1 MPQINILDKH
11 ISELIAAGE
20 VVDRPASVVKELV
33 ENSMDAGSTSII
45 IEIQNGGNTFIR
57 VTDDGC
63 GIEPE
68 DVPKAFLR
76 HATSKIQDETD
87 LESIHTFGF
96 RGEALA
102 SIAAVSHVEI
112 LTRVHGADMGCR
124 CAATDCEIEDVMEA
138 GCQEGTTIIVRDLFY
153 NTPARQKFLKK
164 DVSESNAVEQ
174 IVEKLALSHS
184 EIKFKFIR
192 DNEVKF
198 VTYGKSDILSVI
210 SSIYGREF
218 ANNMLSVKY
227 SKTENKKFSVSGYVT
242 KPGASKANR
251 TFQTFF
257 VNKRYVK
264 NKTLTAS
271 LEEAFKGCSMV
282 GKFPGCIL
290 DIELPP
296 ETVDVNVHPTKA
308 EVRFVN
314 EKEVFDLIYY
324 GVKSV
329 LDTKDISVVLE
340 ESKKNNK
347 DFWERNFN
355 KEERE
360 YFEEVVKQTT
370 IPQISQNR
378 PIDVRYDVING
389 VSDVKPKAFTET
401 PYRIEEDISH
411 SVQYQIRKAADD
423 AINSGTEIPNECFES
438 IKAMASVGAPVPDLP
453 RKITDDDFPLGK
465 LKYVSEVFKTYI
477 LLESI
482 DELIFIDK
490 HAAHERMLYE
500 KLRSREKAFDGQVLL
515 KPITC
520 TLGEEQCE
528 AVVENSD
535 ELERFGFEID
545 DFGNGSIL
553 VRTIPFWVSQKEA
566 ESVIGEIA
574 DSLIACKHDITP
586 EKLDKLYASISCRAA
601 IKANDKNSEF
611 ELEKIV
617 NVLLNDP
624 NIKYCPHGRP
634 ISVSI
639 SKTKLERM
647 FGRLQ

>member
-1 MPQINILDKH
+1 MPKINVLDKH
-11 ISELIAAGE
+11 IAELIAAGE

-33 ENSMDAGSTSII
+33 ENSMDAGATSII
-45 IEIQNGGNTFIR
+45 VEIQNGGNTFIR
-57 VTDDGC
+57 VTDNGC

-76 HATSKIQDETD
+76 HATSKIQHEMD

-102 SIAAVSHVEI
+102 SVAAVSHVEI
-112 LTRVHGADMGCR
+112 LTRVHGAEIGCR
-124 CAATDCEIEDVMEA
+124 CEATDCEIGDVTEA
-138 GCQEGTTIIVRDLFY
+138 GCPEGTTIIVRDLFY

-174 IVEKLALSHS
+174 VVEKLALSHS
-184 EIKFKFIR
+184 DIKFRFIR

-198 VTYGKSDILSVI
+198 TTYGNNDILAVI
-210 SSIYGREF
+210 SSVYGREY
-218 ANNMLSVKY
+218 ANNMLEVKY
-227 SKTENKKFSVSGYVT
+227 TKNENKNVSISGYVT

-251 TFQTFF
+251 VFQVFF
-257 VNKRYVK
+257 VNNRYVK
-264 NKTLTAS
+264 NRLMATA

-282 GKFPGCIL
+282 GKYPGCVLNVTI
-290 DIELPP
+290 PP
-296 ETVDVNVHPTKA
+296 EAVDVNVHPTKA
-308 EVRFVN
+308 EVRFVS
-314 EKEVFDLIYY
+314 EKEIFDLIYY

-329 LDTKDISVVLE
+329 LDTKDLSVVLE

-347 DFWERNFN
+347 DFWEKNLS
-355 KEERE
+355 KDGQH
-360 YFEEVVKQTT
+360 YFEEMVKQTA
-370 IPQISQNR
+370 IPQVDPNR
-378 PIDVRYDVING
+378 PIDVKYDVVSYI
-389 VSDVKPKAFTET
+389 SDVKPKTFTET
-401 PYRIEEDISH
+401 PYRIDEDISH
-411 SVQYQIRKAADD
+411 SVQYKIRQAVDE
-423 AINSGTEIPNECFES
+423 AINSGAEIPESCIES
-438 IKAMASVGAPVPDLP
+438 INAMKEIGAPVPDLP
-453 RKITDDDFPLGK
+453 RRITDDDFPLGK
-465 LKYVSEVFKTYI
+465 LKYVGEVFKTYI
-477 LLESI
+477 LLESVN
-482 DELIFIDK
+482 ELIFIDK
-490 HAAHERMLYE
+490 HAAHERILYE
-500 KLRSREKAFDGQVLL
+500 KLRSKVKAFDGQVLL

-528 AVVENSD
+528 AVLENSD
-535 ELERFGFEID
+535 ELERFGFEIE

-553 VRTIPFWVSQKEA
+553 VRTLPFWVTQKDA
-566 ESVIGEIA
+566 ENVIGEIA
-574 DSLIACKHDITP
+574 DSLISCKHDITP
-586 EKLDKLYASISCRAA
+586 EKLDKLYANISCRAA

-639 SKTKLERM
+639 SKNKLEHM

>member
-1 MPQINILDKH
+1 MPKINVLDKH
-11 ISELIAAGE
+11 IAELIAAGE

-33 ENSMDAGSTSII
+33 ENSMDAGATNITV
-45 IEIQNGGNTFIR
+45 EIQNGGNTYIR

-76 HATSKIQDETD
+76 HATSKIQDEMD

-102 SIAAVSHVEI
+102 SVAAVSHVEI
-112 LTRVHGADMGCR
+112 LTRTHGAEMGCC
-124 CAATDCEIEDVMEA
+124 CAATDCEIEEVTEA
-138 GCQEGTTIIVRDLFY
+138 GCPEGTTIIVRDLFY

-174 IVEKLALSHS
+174 VVEKLALSHS
-184 EIKFKFIR
+184 EIKFRFIR

-198 VTYGKSDILSVI
+198 TTYGNNDMLSVI
-210 SSIYGREF
+210 FSIYGREY
-218 ANNMLSVKY
+218 ANNMLNVNY
-227 SKTENKKFSVSGYVT
+227 SKTENKKISVSGYIT
-242 KPGASKANR
+242 KPGASKSNR
-251 TFQTFF
+251 AFQVFF

-264 NKTLTAS
+264 NKLMSAAI
-271 LEEAFKGCSMV
+271 EEAFKGCSMV
-282 GKFPGCIL
+282 GKFPGCVINV
-290 DIELPP
+290 EMPP
-296 ETVDVNVHPTKA
+296 EAVDVNVHPTKA

-329 LDTKDISVVLE
+329 LDTKDLSVVLE

-355 KEERE
+355 KEDRE
-360 YFEEVVKQTT
+360 YFEEIVKQTT
-370 IPQISQNR
+370 LPQIS
-378 PIDVRYDVING
+378 PDKPVDVKYDVVDY
-389 VSDVKPKAFTET
+389 VSDVKSEAFTET
-401 PYRIEEDISH
+401 PYRIDEDISH
-411 SVQYQIRKAADD
+411 SVQYQIRKVADN
-423 AINSGTEIPNECFES
+423 AINNGEEIPVECIES
-438 IKAMASVGAPVPDLP
+438 IKAMKAAGAPVPNLP

-465 LKYVSEVFKTYI
+465 LKYVGEVFKTYI
-477 LLESI
+477 LLESVN
-482 DELIFIDK
+482 ELIFIDK

-500 KLRSREKAFDGQVLL
+500 KLRSKEKAFDGQVLL

-520 TLGEEQCE
+520 TLGKEQCE
-528 AVVENSD
+528 AVIENPD
-535 ELERFGFEID
+535 EFERFGFEID

-553 VRTIPFWVSQKEA
+553 VRTLPFWVSQKEA
-566 ESVIGEIA
+566 ENVISEIA
-574 DSLIACKHDITP
+574 DSLISCKHDITP

-601 IKANDKNSEF
+601 IKANDNNSEF

-639 SKTKLERM
+639 SKNKLEHM

>member
-1 MPQINILDKH
+1 MPKINVLDKH

-370 IPQISQNR
+370 IPKISQNR

-389 VSDVKPKAFTET
+389 VSDVKPKAFIET

-438 IKAMASVGAPVPDLP
+438 IKAMASVGAPVPELP

-500 KLRSREKAFDGQVLL
+500 KLRSREKAFDGQILL